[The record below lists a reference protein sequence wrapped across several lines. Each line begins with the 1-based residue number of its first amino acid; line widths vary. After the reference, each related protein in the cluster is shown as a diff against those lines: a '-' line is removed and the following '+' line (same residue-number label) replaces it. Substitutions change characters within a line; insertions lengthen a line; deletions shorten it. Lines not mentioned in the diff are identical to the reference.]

1 MKKAYTLMVGDH
13 VFVFSSTKAA
23 TAAYEILEAAEF
35 HGTKSWRTSQR
46 LIEVEEHLE
55 VKTVNRDDLKMLTYE
70 ENKRYEAIEG
80 YKTAMTSTVYEDN
93 PDKKQ
98 KQIDRAIQVLL
109 DLGIYP
115 ETIVIEEEG
124 D

>member
-1 MKKAYTLMVGDH
+1 MKKAYVLRIGDH
-13 VFVFSSTKAA
+13 SFVFGSAKSSM
-23 TAAYEILEAAEF
+23 AAYELLEAAEF

-46 LIEVEEHLE
+46 LIEVDEGME
-55 VKTVNRDDLKMLTYE
+55 VKTVNREELKMLTHE

-80 YKTAMTSTVYEDN
+80 YKTAVKSTVYDDQ

-98 KQIDRAIQVLL
+98 KQIDRTIQVLRDL
-109 DLGIYP
+109 DIDP
-115 ETIVIEEEG
+115 ETITIEEEE